1 MCQIKSGIVLKD
13 RVFCPLDYDSHEEMI
28 KELGLDDK
36 TTSPNFVRVE
46 IVPKDGNI
54 FNHKLNNWELQV
66 DQDFKPDWFSKK
78 FAEAEMK
85 KELEKW
91 WEERFIISGKIEKI
105 DKGRWYL
112 GGSAQVGSISGSA
125 KVGNIS
131 DSAKVDYIYG
141 SAQVDY
147 IYGSAKVGSISGS
160 AKVDYIYGS
169 AQVGNLKGR
178 AILCVFGEKVEY
190 KKIEE
195 NGMAIL
201 YYKQNPEIVVAN
213 KNMKLI
219 NFEDKAK

>member
-141 SAQVDY
+141 SAQV
-147 IYGSAKVGSISGS
+147 
-160 AKVDYIYGS
+160 
-169 AQVGNLKGR
+169 GNLKGR